1 MKRFLP
7 DLTGT
12 RAIVTG
18 SAGGLGR
25 GIAEV
30 LQEAGANVLWTDLK
44 KKERLLKRAS
54 IKKGGVWVTADI
66 GLPNDCD
73 QLVDYA
79 MRRLGGIDL
88 LVNNAATWSD
98 CSFWKGTPE
107 QWLKTMQVNV
117 VGSKYLSRRVVGEMI
132 NANIDGSIIFITSIH
147 ERAPRRWHFDY
158 PASKAAQ
165 RALVLELA
173 LELAPF
179 NIRVN
184 SIAPGHIENRP
195 SQVAKK
201 QRKPNLCVPLGGYS
215 GMPNDIGKV
224 VAFLASSDLAG
235 YMTGAGITV
244 DGGLSLHNHW
254 VDELPL
260 KKTASED
267 RIQFLKQLKRK

>member
-7 DLTGT
+7 DLTGM

-30 LQEAGANVLWTDLK
+30 LQEAGVNVLWADLK
-44 KKERLLKRAS
+44 EQERLLKKAPV
-54 IKKGGVWVTADI
+54 KKSSAWVTTDI
-66 GLPNDCD
+66 GSPNDCD

-79 MRRLGGIDL
+79 LNYLGGIDL
-88 LVNNAATWSD
+88 LVNNAATWSN

-117 VGSKYLSRRVVGEMI
+117 VGTKYLSRRVAGEMI
-132 NANIDGSIIFITSIH
+132 NANIAGSIIFITSIH
-147 ERAPRRWHFDY
+147 ERVPRRWHFDY

-165 RALVLELA
+165 RALVQELA

-195 SQVAKK
+195 LQVTKK
-201 QRKPNLCVPLGGYS
+201 QREKNLYVPLGGCS
-215 GMPNDIGKV
+215 GMPDDIGKA
-224 VAFLASSDLAG
+224 VAFLASSEAG
-235 YMTGAGITV
+235 YITGASITV

-254 VDELPL
+254 VSQLPL
-260 KKTASED
+260 KKTASKD
-267 RIQFLKQLKRK
+267 RIQFLKQLKRT

>member
-7 DLTGT
+7 DLMGM

-30 LQEAGANVLWTDLK
+30 LQEAGGNVLWTDQK
-44 KKERLLKRAS
+44 KHKQLLLHAP
-54 IKKGGVWVTADI
+54 IKKGGAWVTADI
-66 GLPNDCD
+66 GSPNNCD
-73 QLVDYA
+73 RLVDYA
-79 MRRLGGIDL
+79 LNCLGGIDL

-117 VGSKYLSRRVVGEMI
+117 VGAKYLSRRVAGEMI
-132 NANIDGSIIFITSIH
+132 NANIAGSIIFNTSIH
-147 ERAPRRWHFDY
+147 ERVPRRWHFDY

-184 SIAPGHIENRP
+184 NIAPGHIENRP
-195 SQVAKK
+195 LEVAKK
-201 QRKPNLCVPLGGYS
+201 QRERNPYVPLGGYS
-215 GMPNDIGKV
+215 GMPSDIGKV
-224 VAFLASSDLAG
+224 VAFLASPEAG
-235 YMTGAGITV
+235 YMTGVSITV

-254 VDELPL
+254 VDQLPL
-260 KKTASED
+260 KKTAAKD
-267 RIQFLKQLKRK
+267 RIQFLRQLKGK